1 MIVKSLVSFNA
12 GEFSPWLDARIDLDK
27 YGSGCRRLENFI
39 LTPYGGCRRR
49 PGTEFVSEVTTSSE
63 SARLIPFRFNVST
76 SYVLILNGGKM
87 QIAKGGAT
95 PSLVKSGDT
104 PVEVLDELGQ
114 SSIPWSESQLRQ
126 VAYAQ
131 INDVMYLVHPEVSP
145 RKLVRSSETSWS
157 LTEVDFDFPL
167 YRDENKSDITVNP
180 SGTTGNITLTAS
192 ADLFSEDMVG
202 SKMQIGHDRA
212 ATGWEVKISLHDDD
226 ATSPNLLLDS
236 DYQLTTNGTWDG
248 TVKLQKS
255 PGVGAGSFTDVR
267 SWVGAND
274 RNIIYSGKEID
285 GIHEYRLFFDHSSD
299 GANSPNAILEAVDRT
314 LYGEVKITGYTSPT
328 EVAATVIKP
337 LASSDAT
344 KRWSEG
350 AMSEKRGYPA
360 AITFHENRLVLG
372 GIPGDPHAIY
382 GSVTNDYE
390 NFEKGTN
397 DDESYLHR
405 ILSGE
410 HNAIRWLVSERVL
423 LVGTEAGEFV
433 MSGTGAGGQESM
445 LTPSNVKA
453 RRHSNFGSAAIQAV
467 FINDSVL
474 YAQRSARKIRE
485 YGYVFERDRYQAAD
499 MTLLGEHITGLGV
512 QEMTFQVQRDSILWT
527 IVTGGELVGMTYEKE
542 QNVMGWHR
550 HTTPGGEFES
560 VACIYGANEEDEVW
574 TIVKRTIEGTEK
586 RYIERLRPDQY
597 RAQQNKDKDNYW
609 YLDCAKRVTAGAT
622 EPDLT
627 QVTGLEHLEGQTVK
641 VMVDGAERETKTVQS
656 GRVSL
661 AKGGRTALV
670 GLAYTSR
677 LEPMK
682 LDTPQ
687 QNGASRTREGKIWRL
702 GFLVWNSMGGH
713 YGANADGEISSGDY
727 DQIVYRQTDAP
738 MDASPAIF
746 DGEFEVDFDS
756 DYAESVT
763 VGILN
768 DSVYPM
774 AVLALFPK
782 LKYYGD
788 QD

>member
-12 GEFSPWLDARIDLDK
+12 GEFSPWLDARIDLEK

-49 PGTEFVSEVTTSSE
+49 PGTEFVSEVKTSSE

-76 SYVLILNGGKM
+76 SYVLILNGGFM
-87 QIAKGGAT
+87 QIARGGTT

-104 PVEVLDELGQ
+104 PVEVA
-114 SSIPWSESQLRQ
+114 IPWSASQLRQ

-167 YRDENKSDITVNP
+167 YRDENKSDVTMTP
-180 SGTTGNITLTAS
+180 SHTTGSARTLTAS
-192 ADLFSEDMVG
+192 ADYFTEDMVG
-202 SKMQIGHDRA
+202 SKMQVGHDR
-212 ATGWEVKISLHDDD
+212 THNGWEIKVPLDSAGEVSNPD
-226 ATSPNLLLDS
+226 LLVDS
-236 DYQLTTNGTWDG
+236 DYQLTTNGTWAG
-248 TVKLQKS
+248 TLTLQKA
-255 PGVGAGSFTDVR
+255 PGPAFSVFSDVR
-267 SWVGAND
+267 SWVGASD
-274 RNIIYSGKEID
+274 RNIIYSGKETD
-285 GIHEYRLFFDHSSD
+285 GIHQYQLTWSGGS
-299 GANSPNAILEAVDRT
+299 GSNAPMAILEAVDRT
-314 LYGEVKITGYTSPT
+314 LYGEVEITGYTNPT
-328 EVAATVIKP
+328 EVTVTVTKP
-337 LASSDAT
+337 LASTAAT

-350 AMSEKRGYPA
+350 ALSTKRGYPA
-360 AITFHENRLVLG
+360 AITFHENRLVLA

-410 HNAIRWLVSERVL
+410 HNAVRWLVSERVL

-433 MSGTGAGGQESM
+433 MSGTGAGGQESL

-768 DSVYPM
+768 DSAYPM

-788 QD
+788 ED